1 MMTQIFLHGLGQ
13 VPENWNGIRK
23 ASPYICPNLS
33 SLIKNKPSDYQNLYK
48 EVSKICDQSEGALDL
63 CGLSIGSVLALQYA
77 SAHPEKVRS
86 LVLIAPQFKMPKTL
100 LKIQNVLFS
109 VMPQSA
115 FMETGFGKKEFIQLC
130 TSMQNIDL
138 SESLCKIECPVLII
152 YGQKDSPN
160 KKAAVQLSQRL
171 PYAKLKVIE
180 AAGHEVNL
188 DAPEELSKV
197 MDDFYSEI
205 SLG

>member
-1 MMTQIFLHGLGQ
+1 M
-13 VPENWNGIRK
+13 
-23 ASPYICPNLS
+23 
-33 SLIKNKPSDYQNLYK
+33 
-48 EVSKICDQSEGALDL
+48 
-63 CGLSIGSVLALQYA
+63 QYA